1 MTTQQKTFIITGV
14 IALIAV
20 IGAVYYF
27 AFGKAPEQKQAPELF
42 TGSQQEP
49 VADQQPQVSTLP
61 DVVARV
67 NGEEIK
73 GADLQNSEAQ
83 ILAGQG
89 VDPTTLTDEQRQQLR
104 NQALDILI
112 SNALIR
118 QAAAGANVQ
127 ASEEAVNAQMEI
139 IKGQF
144 EDPAKYQEALTQQ
157 NMTEDDFRKLVASD
171 VFIQTYI
178 EQTLQL
184 KAIDATD
191 EEINAMYEQQK
202 AASAEIPPLEEIRDQ
217 FKSFVIQQKQQ
228 QVLVAHIQELR
239 SKANVEVLL

>member
-118 QAAAGANVQ
+118 QAAAGANIQ
-127 ASEEAVNAQMEI
+127 ASDEDINAQMEM

-178 EQTLQL
+178 EQTLKL
-184 KAIDATD
+184 KAMDATD

-228 QVLVAHIQELR
+228 QVLVSHIQELR

>member
-27 AFGKAPEQKQAPELF
+27 AAGKAPEQKQAPELF

-118 QAAAGANVQ
+118 QAAAGANIQ
-127 ASEEAVNAQMEI
+127 ASDEDINAQMEM

-178 EQTLQL
+178 EQTLKL
-184 KAIDATD
+184 KAMDATD

-228 QVLVAHIQELR
+228 QFLVSHIQELR

>member
-27 AFGKAPEQKQAPELF
+27 VAGKAPEQKQAPELF

-49 VADQQPQVSTLP
+49 VVDQQPQTSNLP

-73 GADLQNSEAQ
+73 GTDLQNSEAQ

-104 NQALDILI
+104 AQALDILV

-118 QAAAGANVQ
+118 QAAATSGVQ
-127 ASEEAVNAQMEI
+127 ASDADIDAQMEV

-157 NMTEDDFRKLVASD
+157 KMTEADFRNLVASD

-178 EQTLQL
+178 EKTLQL

-191 EEINAMYEQQK
+191 EEVTAMYEQQK
-202 AASAEIPPLEEIRDQ
+202 TASAEIPPLEEIRDQ
-217 FKSFVIQQKQQ
+217 FKTFVIQQKQQ

-239 SKANVEVLL
+239 SKANVEELL

>member
-27 AFGKAPEQKQAPELF
+27 AAGKAPEQKQAPELF

-118 QAAAGANVQ
+118 QAAAGANIQ
-127 ASEEAVNAQMEI
+127 ASDEDINAQMEM

-178 EQTLQL
+178 EQTLKL
-184 KAIDATD
+184 KAMDATD

-228 QVLVAHIQELR
+228 QVLVSHIQELR